1 LNHCHYMILNSV
13 SGIAGEYHYVASL
26 KITPGE

>member
-1 LNHCHYMILNSV
+1 VVERKACQGYREWSAFGRLQ
-13 SGIAGEYHYVASL
+13 YVASL